1 MLFDVIRSGFSAESL
16 IQFGLFIVV
25 VLFSLSFHELSHGY
39 VAYRCGDAT
48 AKNQGRL
55 TLNPFAHLSLIGTL
69 MMLVFGFGFANPVPI
84 NTRNFNHY
92 KRDLVFV
99 SLAGPLSNVLLA
111 FIGALIFGLC
121 SYVVPNSLPDHYPGH
136 YFMLFLYYFIFANV
150 GLAVFNILPI
160 PPLDGSRI
168 LSVFLPKK
176 ISYYYLKYEKYIMI
190 AVFVLL
196 YVGVLDNVLIFMR
209 FHLMNGIF
217 NLVNL
222 ILTPYSK
229 LFM

>member
-1 MLFDVIRSGFSAESL
+1 
-16 IQFGLFIVV
+16 VV

-55 TLNPFAHLSLIGTL
+55 TLNPLSHLHPIGTL
-69 MMLVFGFGFANPVPI
+69 MMLVFGFGYAKPVPI
-84 NTRNFNHY
+84 NTLNFNHY

-111 FIGALIFGLC
+111 FIGSLAFCISCFFF
-121 SYVVPNSLPDHYPGH
+121 PNIADISNN
-136 YFMLFLYYFIFANV
+136 YFLFFLVLFIYTNA

-168 LSVFLPKK
+168 ISVFLPKK
-176 ISYYYLKYEKYIMI
+176 IAYYYLNPRYEKKIMI
-190 AVFVLL
+190 VVFVLL
-196 YVGVLDNVLIFMR
+196 SIGVFDNFLIFLNYKLIDALYA
-209 FHLMNGIF
+209 FA
-217 NLVNL
+217 NL
-222 ILTPYSK
+222 IVTPVAK